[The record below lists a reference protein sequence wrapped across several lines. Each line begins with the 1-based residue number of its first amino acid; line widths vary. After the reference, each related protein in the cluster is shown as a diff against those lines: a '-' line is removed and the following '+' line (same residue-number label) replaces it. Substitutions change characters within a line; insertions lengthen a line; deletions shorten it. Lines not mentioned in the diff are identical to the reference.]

1 MCTNRG
7 YHTYAALAPIVAA
20 RVSHAAGMSAVHIV
34 MVPTS
39 TAHYPPSTCSSS
51 CATPLPCHCTYRI
64 SDLASVWVCLN
75 IIALYSYVY
84 YLYYIY
90 YLYYVYYLYY
100 LYMYVHYLYY
110 LYYIYYLYYLYYVYY
125 LYYLY
130 YVYYV
135 HNGHIKMPY
144 ICTYPENN
152 QGRV

>member
-75 IIALYSYVY
+75 IIALYYSYVY
-84 YLYYIY
+84 YLY